1 MATDSS
7 TTESVTLMP
16 RPTLLS
22 CMALTTPEFPS
33 DPAPDSTQSPR
44 DSTPPPRDTLLMPT
58 TDSDTTDTTTASVTP
73 KPTQL
78 SSTPDT
84 LATHTPTVPTPPTPT
99 PSPPPP
105 LASSTLPTSE
115 SAPTTLEPLFPAKKC
130 AIHHHNRE
138 LSTPILLATKTL

>member
-22 CMALTTPEFPS
+22 CTEPTTPEFPS

-78 SSTPDT
+78 SSTPDM
-84 LATHTPTVPTPPTPT
+84 LVTHTPTVPTLPTPT

-115 SAPTTLEPLFPAKKC
+115 
-130 AIHHHNRE
+130 
-138 LSTPILLATKTL
+138 